1 MQKPDG
7 TELETGHAQ
16 RMAQWSAFTR
26 SSRTLFVNRRFYVR
40 LPFVYKSAAP
50 GAGRLLSFTTLGGDR
65 HRGQRR
71 PPQAREA
78 GGWWFLM
85 GSVQQVPCMVMESV
99 HGVMRRVAGLARAH
113 ARARCARRGDF
124 RTPRGGASSR
134 CGNALRM
141 RRPAGERQCGS
152 LIEPD

>member
-1 MQKPDG
+1 
-7 TELETGHAQ
+7 
-16 RMAQWSAFTR
+16 
-26 SSRTLFVNRRFYVR
+26 
-40 LPFVYKSAAP
+40 
-50 GAGRLLSFTTLGGDR
+50 
-65 HRGQRR
+65 
-71 PPQAREA
+71 
-78 GGWWFLM
+78 M

-113 ARARCARRGDF
+113 ARAQRARRGDF

-152 LIEPD
+152 LIEPVEGAVDAGEARLPRADDGSQATMLLMMSDYLRFECVAVLGESKSFVYVRLPM

>member
-1 MQKPDG
+1 
-7 TELETGHAQ
+7 
-16 RMAQWSAFTR
+16 
-26 SSRTLFVNRRFYVR
+26 
-40 LPFVYKSAAP
+40 
-50 GAGRLLSFTTLGGDR
+50 
-65 HRGQRR
+65 
-71 PPQAREA
+71 
-78 GGWWFLM
+78 
-85 GSVQQVPCMVMESV
+85 MVMESV

-152 LIEPD
+152 LIEPVEDAVTSDEELEIDARRPAHEPRLHAAVCT